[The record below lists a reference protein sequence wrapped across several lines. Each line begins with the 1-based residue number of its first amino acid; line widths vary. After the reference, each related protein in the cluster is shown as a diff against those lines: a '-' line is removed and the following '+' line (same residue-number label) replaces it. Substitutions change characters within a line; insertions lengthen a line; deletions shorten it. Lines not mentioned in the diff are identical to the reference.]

1 VPLTIRTPSYNTRW
15 FEVLLLL
22 ILAAPIGAEVQSNKP
37 KKDIRFE
44 EVIIVSSK
52 VRVPLQRVGSA
63 VSVISAEDIRLRA
76 YHSVADILRTQP
88 GIGTSNNGGSGKPT
102 TLRIRGEEGYRTLVM
117 IDGIEL
123 ADPSRPQVGP
133 AFEHLL
139 TTNDVERIEILRGAQ
154 GFIYGADAGG
164 VVNILTKAG
173 AGPLSGGFN
182 IDFGGFGTKKLDG
195 NLAGG
200 TEKTNFFISTSD
212 FSSDGYNAKTSDTDL
227 MDKDGYENKTLHTK
241 FGWSPTNQLTL
252 QLVARNTETKNK
264 FDGCGFPTSNECSES
279 SNQSTFK
286 LSGIY
291 ASERFKHFLAVS
303 GTDVDRSDFWAGI
316 RSFATQGLMQ
326 RLAYT
331 GTVEIN
337 QRSTLVYGLDM
348 DKDEVVSNSGNVLER
363 SQKGAYFEF
372 HRKVGSSFFVTAGG
386 RRDDNDDFGNH
397 TSVRVSSAYLLNL
410 NDSGTLKYRISYGT
424 GFRAPS
430 LYEIA
435 YNDGPFASSPAT
447 NTPIT
452 EESSSGVDF
461 GIEYTGASG
470 AFFGATYFDQRIED
484 ELFFDLAG
492 YSGYLQS
499 SGKNSS
505 SGIELI
511 AEYPITSQWTLFGN
525 ATLNET
531 EDQYGLQRI
540 RRPEQLA
547 NLGLK
552 FSSLSEKAS
561 LFFNYRSSAH
571 AIDELYG
578 IGRVTLDDY
587 WILDVSTTIRL
598 NQKLEVYGRL
608 ENITDEDYEEVTG
621 FRIPGLTVN
630 GGIRLQF

>member
-1 VPLTIRTPSYNTRW
+1 
-15 FEVLLLL
+15 
-22 ILAAPIGAEVQSNKP
+22 
-37 KKDIRFE
+37 
-44 EVIIVSSK
+44 
-52 VRVPLQRVGSA
+52 
-63 VSVISAEDIRLRA
+63 
-76 YHSVADILRTQP
+76 
-88 GIGTSNNGGSGKPT
+88 
-102 TLRIRGEEGYRTLVM
+102 
-117 IDGIEL
+117 
-123 ADPSRPQVGP
+123 
-133 AFEHLL
+133 
-139 TTNDVERIEILRGAQ
+139 
-154 GFIYGADAGG
+154 
-164 VVNILTKAG
+164 
-173 AGPLSGGFN
+173 
-182 IDFGGFGTKKLDG
+182 
-195 NLAGG
+195 
-200 TEKTNFFISTSD
+200 
-212 FSSDGYNAKTSDTDL
+212 
-227 MDKDGYENKTLHTK
+227 
-241 FGWSPTNQLTL
+241 
-252 QLVARNTETKNK
+252 
-264 FDGCGFPTSNECSES
+264 
-279 SNQSTFK
+279 
-286 LSGIY
+286 
-291 ASERFKHFLAVS
+291 
-303 GTDVDRSDFWAGI
+303 
-316 RSFATQGLMQ
+316 
-326 RLAYT
+326 
-331 GTVEIN
+331 
-337 QRSTLVYGLDM
+337 M